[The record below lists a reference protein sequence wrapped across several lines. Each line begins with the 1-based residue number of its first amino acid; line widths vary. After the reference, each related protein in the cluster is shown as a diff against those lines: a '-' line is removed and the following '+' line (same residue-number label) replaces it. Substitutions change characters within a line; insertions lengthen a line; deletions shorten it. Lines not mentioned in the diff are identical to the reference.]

1 MLLVDTHN
9 VVYVSRFFYSHNDR
23 PVGLLVAAM
32 REELEDGFDGT
43 KCGVMRTVNS
53 GPRATL
59 PHEKTMPQM
68 PLAGETLIAGIGA
81 SVGGYHAESGAISS
95 AGSMSIDQRCCLDA
109 ASASDAARKLALFP
123 GASCTAAND
132 AGLRPIREAGFDNFI
147 RHRIGH
153 GMGIQGHNAAWDA
166 RQRDR
171 RRWIFRASLESI
183 GSASMA
189 IAPSP

>member
-1 MLLVDTHN
+1 
-9 VVYVSRFFYSHNDR
+9 
-23 PVGLLVAAM
+23 
-32 REELEDGFDGT
+32 
-43 KCGVMRTVNS
+43 
-53 GPRATL
+53 
-59 PHEKTMPQM
+59 MPQT

-109 ASASDAARKLALFP
+109 ASASDVARKLALFP

-153 GMGIQGHNAAWDA
+153 GMGIQGHDAAWDA
-166 RQRDR
+166 PGNVTAVAGFFERAWNLSARPRRLSHHHHDR
-171 RRWIFRASLESI
+171 HH
-183 GSASMA
+183 
-189 IAPSP
+189 